1 MSFLKKYADL
11 SNWKLFFI
19 TAIVIKL
26 ALLSFIITL
35 AHNWHGLVIQPDDGS
50 YFSAVDNFLY
60 NHCYCYIAN
69 LPFAGRMPG
78 YSLVYLLFRL
88 VLSPTPAVMAVVVFQ
103 FLLSCISAYVLCLI
117 AFNIFNSTRVAVL
130 TFFLYCISAFPGIFD
145 LYIVAESLSASVFI
159 FTLYYLFKAFESF
172 EKRNKYLFLSGIF
185 LTWAI
190 FLRPYIGIFIIIIP
204 IFILSKLYVAKTATI
219 KNLFISLLLFGL
231 PFALCESAWVY
242 RNYNATH
249 RLILLEDDMQL
260 SYGKVYSL
268 PWLAIDNLVY
278 TWGEDATNFNEG
290 SAGSYFRNVQDKA
303 FKGFPARVFHNVST
317 YNNDSLVHLK
327 AMYMKYMTTR
337 DTNESK
343 ALEATILK
351 LSEVYKQDYIT
362 HNRFAYYTYK
372 PYTCLKRL
380 ILSGGYRYTQFKG

>member
-1 MSFLKKYADL
+1 
-11 SNWKLFFI
+11 
-19 TAIVIKL
+19 
-26 ALLSFIITL
+26 
-35 AHNWHGLVIQPDDGS
+35 
-50 YFSAVDNFLY
+50 
-60 NHCYCYIAN
+60 
-69 LPFAGRMPG
+69 
-78 YSLVYLLFRL
+78 
-88 VLSPTPAVMAVVVFQ
+88 
-103 FLLSCISAYVLCLI
+103 
-117 AFNIFNSTRVAVL
+117 
-130 TFFLYCISAFPGIFD
+130 
-145 LYIVAESLSASVFI
+145 
-159 FTLYYLFKAFESF
+159 
-172 EKRNKYLFLSGIF
+172 
-185 LTWAI
+185 
-190 FLRPYIGIFIIIIP
+190 
-204 IFILSKLYVAKTATI
+204 
-219 KNLFISLLLFGL
+219 
-231 PFALCESAWVY
+231 LCESAWVY

-380 ILSGGYRYTQFKG
+380 ILSGGYRYIQFKGGTKSMLQKLVKITSVILYFFTLIFGTIGLVWCFVKKVALPYVILFTAISLTLVFTIIFYSEIQEPRYFMNVFILLVPFSAYLFDKIISRKNIRQKA